1 MWGISNINFSF
12 RQSSI
17 SSTPIPISQI
27 NYQSFSYNIND
38 NLNISNLNNVNPLI
52 NGLVG
57 GLLGGMI
64 GGLLS
69 SNPLSIGF
77 PQNNNQNINNQM
89 LINLLFLLLILIAS
103 QNQNNN
109 FGGVPFGGGIP
120 FGGGLPFGGG
130 IPFGGCAPF
139 GGGTPF
145 GSCVPFGGGTPFGGG
160 LSPFGFPNPNNSIPG
175 IQQKPGIGPQQ
186 GEELQGGNGSV
197 VNLALQ
203 QVGKPYIFGAEG
215 PNAFDCSGL
224 VQWAFKRCGRNLP
237 RTADQQFRIGT
248 PVPRNQLQAG
258 DLVFFANTYKPGISH
273 VGIYIGNG
281 KFVHAANSKKGVI
294 VSNLS
299 EAYYAQHYAGAKRV

>member
-12 RQSSI
+12 RQTSI
-17 SSTPIPISQI
+17 SSTSIPFSQI
-27 NYQSFSYNIND
+27 NYQIFSYNIND

-64 GGLLS
+64 GGLLGGLLS

-89 LINLLFLLLILIAS
+89 LINLLFLLLMLIAS

-109 FGGVPFGGGIP
+109 FGGIPFGHGIP
-120 FGGGLPFGGG
+120 FGNSPSIHGLPFGQVPFGSG
-130 IPFGGCAPF
+130 IPFDSLPLGR
-139 GGGTPF
+139 
-145 GSCVPFGGGTPFGGG
+145 GTPFGGSI
-160 LSPFGFPNPNNSIPG
+160 SPFGFPNPNNSIPG
-175 IQQKPGIGPQQ
+175 IQQPLPIGPQQ

-203 QVGKPYIFGAEG
+203 QVGKPYVFGAEG

-224 VQWAFKRCGRNLP
+224 VQWAFQK
-237 RTADQQFRIGT
+237 IW
-248 PVPRNQLQAG
+248 
-258 DLVFFANTYKPGISH
+258 
-273 VGIYIGNG
+273 
-281 KFVHAANSKKGVI
+281 
-294 VSNLS
+294 
-299 EAYYAQHYAGAKRV
+299 